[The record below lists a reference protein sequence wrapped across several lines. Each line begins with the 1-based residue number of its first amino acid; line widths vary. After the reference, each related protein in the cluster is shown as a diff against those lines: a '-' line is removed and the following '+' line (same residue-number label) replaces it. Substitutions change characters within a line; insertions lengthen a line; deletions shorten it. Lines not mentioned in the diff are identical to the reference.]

1 MITQFLNFIAQVREF
16 VKFFLSYL
24 LTRLYQFGLFFEEI
38 KNILIA
44 ILVVKRGKYS
54 ITFLNT
60 VFFMIVL
67 TVYFLS
73 PVIAENNPFKQTDE
87 TISRDLLSFEYNPQE
102 NSVITDISVKPRPS
116 VVKYVVREG
125 DTLSSIAKKFN
136 IDVNS
141 IKWANDLKTDSIKV
155 GQELD
160 IPPGIGIVHTVKKG
174 ETIYTIAKKYKVDAQ
189 NIVNFPF
196 NEYLDDDSFTL
207 AVGQTIFV
215 PGGVIETAPQPIYIA
230 GSNNQTEI
238 QGGQPGSGSF
248 IWPTSGRITQYP
260 VAYHMAL
267 DIANRSAPAI
277 FSADSGVVIYAGC
290 VGYGYGCHIIIDHQN
305 GYRTLYAH
313 LSRIYVNVGNSVN
326 KGATI
331 GQMGSTGR
339 STGTHLH
346 FEIIRGGVRIN
357 PLSVLR

>member
-1 MITQFLNFIAQVREF
+1 MIKDTLTFFSQVKAF
-16 VKFFLSYL
+16 SKFFVFYIFN
-24 LTRLYQFGLFFEEI
+24 RLYQFGLFFEEI

-44 ILVVKRGKYS
+44 ILIAKRGKYS

-60 VFFMIVL
+60 VFFLIVL
-67 TVYFLS
+67 VVYFLS
-73 PVIAENNPFKQTDE
+73 PVIAENNPFKQEDE
-87 TISRDLLSFEYNPQE
+87 ILARDLLSFEYNPQE
-102 NSVITDISVKPRPS
+102 NSVITDISVKPRSS

-141 IKWANDLKTDSIKV
+141 IKWANDLKTDSIKI

-160 IPPGIGIVHTVKKG
+160 IPPDVGIVHTVAKG

-196 NEYLDDDSFTL
+196 NEFLDDDSFAL

-215 PGGVIETAPQPIYIA
+215 PGGVIEEAPRPVYIA
-230 GSNNQTEI
+230 GSTQQTEI

-313 LSRIYVNVGNSVN
+313 LSRIYVSVGQSVA
-326 KGATI
+326 KGSTI

-339 STGTHLH
+339 STGIHLH
-346 FEIIRGGVRIN
+346 FEVIRSGIRIN